1 MQDTFRTAVQQGFK
15 DVVGIIFSRELD
27 FVTKLFIVLVFCSLI
42 FLFTYLVLPMFLRR
56 KIELFDYNPQGG
68 GTFSS
73 SAMLSFLIL
82 ASLGIFKL
90 QKQSLSKTEEEK

>member
-68 GTFSS
+68 GNFSS